1 MCCCIS
7 NDVFLRKIDFDGSS
21 TSYTNK
27 LMKGRRF
34 RLVLDRNMI
43 LEEGVEWECKPAGGF
58 DLLTF
63 QMSDDNVIVVQF
75 Y

>member
-1 MCCCIS
+1 MCCIS
-7 NDVFLRKIDFDGSS
+7 EDVFLKKIDFDGSS

-27 LMKGRRF
+27 FLKGRMF
-34 RLVLDRNMI
+34 RLLLDRNMV
-43 LEEGVEWECKPAGGF
+43 LQQGVEWEYKPAGGF
-58 DLLTF
+58 DLINF